1 MITVIF
7 EKPKRTVDVNYYGV
21 GSYVDKT
28 THKQVYTVYG
38 YTNGTK
44 DLRTMTV
51 TTKKGEP
58 LYVSTPTQN
67 EVIIF
72 RSDSEEEAGKVK
84 DYIDLL
90 VANSIPIFNMD
101 MYKTYAKAQEQ
112 VPINDE
118 PVEAE
123 VVPSEN

>member
-7 EKPKRTVDVNYYGV
+7 DKPKRTVDVNYYGV
-21 GSYVDKT
+21 GSYINKANGKT
-28 THKQVYTVYG
+28 VYTVYG

-44 DLRTMTV
+44 DLRTMEV

-72 RSDSEEEAGKVK
+72 RSDKEQEAESVK

-90 VANSIPIFNMD
+90 ISNRVPIFNMR
-101 MYKTYAKAQEQ
+101 MYEQWNEAQKAIPE
-112 VPINDE
+112 E
-118 PVEAE
+118 PVETE
-123 VVPSEN
+123 VIPSED